1 MSILAIPGYH
11 EGMASAAEPDRL
23 DSARAH
29 LERSRALR
37 EKMEYHG
44 KEVVR
49 HLRRAAE
56 LRREAARRGR

>member
-1 MSILAIPGYH
+1 MIA
-11 EGMASAAEPDRL
+11 MASVAEPDRM

-29 LERSRALR
+29 LERAKAQR
-37 EKMEYHG
+37 EKMERYG
-44 KEVVR
+44 KGVVA

>member
-1 MSILAIPGYH
+1 MTA
-11 EGMASAAEPDRL
+11 MASTAGSDPLL

-29 LERSRALR
+29 LERSKALR
-37 EKMEYHG
+37 EKTRRHG
-44 KEVVR
+44 KAVVE

>member
-1 MSILAIPGYH
+1 MRR
-11 EGMASAAEPDRL
+11 MARVAEPDRL

-29 LERSRALR
+29 LARAKAQR
-37 EKMEYHG
+37 EKMERHG
-44 KEVVR
+44 KAVVE

>member
-1 MSILAIPGYH
+1 
-11 EGMASAAEPDRL
+11 MASAAEPDRL

-37 EKMEYHG
+37 EKMDYHG

>member
-1 MSILAIPGYH
+1 MRS
-11 EGMASAAEPDRL
+11 MASVAEPDRL

-29 LERSRALR
+29 LERAKAQR
-37 EKMEYHG
+37 EKMDHYG
-44 KEVVR
+44 KSVVK

>member
-1 MSILAIPGYH
+1 MRA
-11 EGMASAAEPDRL
+11 MAGIAEPDRL

-29 LERSRALR
+29 LELAKAQRA
-37 EKMEYHG
+37 KMERHG
-44 KEVVR
+44 KAAVE